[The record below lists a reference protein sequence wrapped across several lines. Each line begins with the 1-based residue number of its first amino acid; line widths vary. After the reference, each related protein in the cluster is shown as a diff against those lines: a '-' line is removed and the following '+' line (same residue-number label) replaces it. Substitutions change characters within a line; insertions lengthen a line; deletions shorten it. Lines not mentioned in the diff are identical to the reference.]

1 PFRNMY
7 MSAENLP
14 WYLVSYEMKL
24 ECEFEIVNHNR
35 IVNIAKNKN
44 IKPGMQVNV
53 LTGPICMMA
62 TTIKVEDR
70 YNTLYKRFKTLCKVC
85 YNEQQYETMVNN
97 KKELNRSL
105 KKAIADRDFRK
116 ETFNSL
122 PNNKKSNVKTIVER
136 EETFVILGTNN
147 TKVAYLDYAAINW
160 NNTRKPTKKLLGFLF
175 SRQYLATHSLTGL
188 ASNASNVIK
197 NARQFKEQ
205 LVEDIIE
212 FVQSNSSCTK
222 AHIRT
227 SITSK
232 CADEYKMYR
241 KQLQKE
247 RQSQAI
253 CEDGNKD
260 LVKVSTSKRLSKSKM
275 MLIMILRN

>member
-1 PFRNMY
+1 M
-7 MSAENLP
+7 NL
-14 WYLVSYEMKL
+14 KL
-24 ECEFEIVNHNR
+24 LTTTELLTLQ
-35 IVNIAKNKN
+35 KNKN

-62 TTIKVEDR
+62 TIIKVEDR

-105 KKAIADRDFRK
+105 KKAIADRDFHK

-212 FVQSNSSCTK
+212 FVQPNSSCTK

-247 RQSQAI
+247 RQSQQYVRMVI
-253 CEDGNKD
+253 
-260 LVKVSTSKRLSKSKM
+260 R
-275 MLIMILRN
+275 I